1 MTKTD
6 RIRALL
12 IFYQMAFVV
21 IMGISAFCGD
31 GVGEKL

>member
-1 MTKTD
+1 MMKTD

-21 IMGISAFCGD
+21 IPGRSVFCGD
-31 GVGEKL
+31 GIGEKP